1 MSMPWLY
8 TSHTLAPRN
17 AQLSSHSSQATAHP
31 LRILSSP
38 QDIKCSDLIA
48 WTLWSEDLSALF
60 VLWDASKR
68 TTIGEDQSRSAYSS
82 IIPPIF
88 KQPNYFRQAS
98 IRLKKRQADEG
109 ESVTRTSNLR
119 EAAPDNQL
127 LEAGLAPP
135 GTESPE
141 LDSGKTQAPRGKS
154 SPPASPKAPVPQTV
168 STKKAPEQPEL
179 FDAGLKGALIIG
191 TAAILMG
198 IYLVLRKKL
207 TPEPESQ
214 MPVVYEKGGLD
225 GPSAQASFG
234 RNASISGP
242 FGDSNA
248 VDDSWQVK
256 PGASRSEKV
265 ASLGTNR
272 AQGGRL
278 PARTPSL
285 PGKTVAFPSRV
296 KVTKQMTKQP
306 PPRQGQ
312 GVQARIPVPGLEGL
326 GITKHEQMKK
336 TSAMSIQ
343 VIGSRHEH
351 HQNIASKLS

>member
-1 MSMPWLY
+1 MPIRLLFLLLFLPS
-8 TSHTLAPRN
+8 TF
-17 AQLSSHSSQATAHP
+17 LSSLNLCHVDALALYEPHAVGWTGHLFQSSSQRAAFLTF
-31 LRILSSP
+31 LSSNSP
-38 QDIKCSDLIA
+38 PASNSEF
-48 WTLWSEDLSALF
+48 TTEDLSALF

-88 KQPNYFRQAS
+88 KQPNNFRQAS

-285 PGKTVAFPSRV
+285 PGKTVALPSRV

-312 GVQARIPVPGLEGL
+312 GVQARIPVPR
-326 GITKHEQMKK
+326 
-336 TSAMSIQ
+336 
-343 VIGSRHEH
+343 SRGPRNN
-351 HQNIASKLS
+351 QT

>member
-1 MSMPWLY
+1 MPIRLLFLLLFLPS
-8 TSHTLAPRN
+8 TF
-17 AQLSSHSSQATAHP
+17 LSSLNLCHVDALALYEPHAVGWTGHLFQSSSQRAAFLTF
-31 LRILSSP
+31 LSSNSP
-38 QDIKCSDLIA
+38 PASNSEF
-48 WTLWSEDLSALF
+48 TTEDLSALF

-82 IIPPIF
+82 IIPLYLNNRTTSDKRRHPN
-88 KQPNYFRQAS
+88 KQSPGSRPGQPTS
-98 IRLKKRQADEG
+98 RSRLSTTWHRIAR
-109 ESVTRTSNLR
+109 TRLR
-119 EAAPDNQL
+119 EDP
-127 LEAGLAPP
+127 
-135 GTESPE
+135 SPKGE
-141 LDSGKTQAPRGKS
+141 IFT
-154 SPPASPKAPVPQTV
+154 PASPKAPVPQTV

-285 PGKTVAFPSRV
+285 PGKTVALPSRV

-312 GVQARIPVPGLEGL
+312 GVQARIPVPR
-326 GITKHEQMKK
+326 
-336 TSAMSIQ
+336 
-343 VIGSRHEH
+343 SRGPRNN
-351 HQNIASKLS
+351 QT